1 MGRLTWTRR
10 YSFQS
15 VHLLESGALRE
26 RRHGHR
32 YFLEVTFSGR
42 EVNAVDEVVER
53 EVLRKLHGHEVL
65 EIHPSTGE
73 NIVEW
78 IDSVLRDALEG
89 AGGGTSSGAGKILA
103 VALQETRKN
112 RFISSRSELAY
123 V

>member
-1 MGRLTWTRR
+1 MGELTWTRR

-15 VHLLESGALRE
+15 VHSLDVGVMRE
-26 RRHGHR
+26 RKHGHR
-32 YFLEVTFSGR
+32 YHLEITFGSR
-42 EVNAVDEVVER
+42 DINRIDKIVESAVLQR
-53 EVLRKLHGHEVL
+53 LHGREVL

-78 IDSVLRDALEG
+78 IDKTLRAEG
-89 AGGGTSSGAGKILA
+89 ADILA

-112 RFISSRSELAY
+112 RFVSSLSEARY